1 MRPAPKR
8 LGTGALRCPG
18 ESARQSEWHGCA
30 GVAPVTLAAFPEPAP
45 VEGVLFDFHCTLVDQ
60 GDGRAWI
67 DHAWRHA
74 GRTGSPADALGEDE
88 VARLA
93 HWVERIW
100 DGAREIDPHNRRD
113 LDSATHRDVYD
124 RLVRD
129 VPSIDDELAH
139 ALYAT
144 VIEPWIPYDDAV
156 PVLEA
161 LRSRGIR
168 TALVSNVGVDI
179 RVVLDRAGMSGLLDA
194 VVLSYEAG
202 VVKPDATIFSQALEA
217 IGVAPERALMVGD
230 SWRDDAGAAGLGI
243 RTLLLPRTSGPT
255 HGLDMVLRL
264 VG

>member
-1 MRPAPKR
+1 MMPGMTDRTPPPDAGTAAGDAEPAP
-8 LGTGALRCPG
+8 P
-18 ESARQSEWHGCA
+18 SP
-30 GVAPVTLAAFPEPAP
+30 VAPAAFPVPSP
-45 VEGVLFDFHCTLVDQ
+45 VEGVLFDFHSTLVDQ

-67 DHAWRHA
+67 DLAWRHA
-74 GRTGSPADALGEDE
+74 GRSGDPSDALGAEE

-100 DGAREIDPHNRRD
+100 EGAREIDPDSRRD
-113 LDSATHRDVYD
+113 LDTATHRDVYD

-129 VPSIDDELAH
+129 VPSLDAELAH

-144 VIEPWIPYDDAV
+144 VLEPWIPYDDAV

-161 LRSRGIR
+161 LHARGIR
-168 TALVSNVGVDI
+168 TALVSNIGVDI
-179 RVVLDRAGMSGLLDA
+179 RVVLERAGMSGLLDA

-202 VVKPDATIFSQALEA
+202 VVKPDATIFTQALDA
-217 IGVAPERALMVGD
+217 IGVPPERALMVGD
-230 SWRDDAGAAGLGI
+230 SWRDDAGAAALGI

-264 VG
+264 VD